1 MNEEL
6 NKNFDPI
13 ATNLEEHTKNSKENQ
28 SINIINTL
36 HDQQL
41 YNNNNTQDYNT
52 IETIL
57 EQNNCVQINNDTSN
71 IKVFNIVLEEEEDDD
86 DDNDGDD
93 DLEYDHKEKKSTEH
107 IYYLPLA
114 IGNSNTSNEIL
125 GKEFITT
132 LTDSNSNSISDK
144 ILYDLGKSL
153 MNNHD
158 DDVMNKEEYSKEQM
172 NESSKLILKS
182 FDENCS
188 NVETV
193 NTSVTMMTT
202 TTTTTTIVT
211 TSSVITNITTNT
223 TNMITTTSTPI
234 TNPKIDLITV
244 NLLSSNVIPESI
256 AQQFNQIAKLN
267 KSNLSSKR
275 TIRTTTAKLSPFTDS
290 KRQASFE
297 DAHLTEINSN
307 TDLNKNIQKNL
318 LKDTYHARFHS
329 DEIATLQDY
338 VLKPQTQTILDLEYT
353 NLENIDIDH
362 VNSSSNTGSN
372 KNRNSNVFRSKS
384 ALSTLP
390 QTKRGQRYGHGH
402 QSEPSSQG
410 TDSVYRQSPLLAH
423 ENISHSQGQSSGF
436 TASEEGMLLKIFK
449 LYTFEYQIWFD
460 VSNIS
465 KQ

>member
-13 ATNLEEHTKNSKENQ
+13 ATNLEEHTKSSKENQ

-52 IETIL
+52 IETIP
-57 EQNNCVQINNDTSN
+57 EQNNCVQINNELVFQQNDTSN
-71 IKVFNIVLEEEEDDD
+71 IKVFNIVLEEEEDHDD
-86 DDNDGDD
+86 DDD
-93 DLEYDHKEKKSTEH
+93 DLEYNHKEEKSTEH

-153 MNNHD
+153 MNSHDD
-158 DDVMNKEEYSKEQM
+158 DDVMNKEEYSKEEI
-172 NESSKLILKS
+172 NESSKLI
-182 FDENCS
+182 
-188 NVETV
+188 
-193 NTSVTMMTT
+193 MTT
-202 TTTTTTIVT
+202 
-211 TSSVITNITTNT
+211 
-223 TNMITTTSTPI
+223 
-234 TNPKIDLITV
+234 
-244 NLLSSNVIPESI
+244 
-256 AQQFNQIAKLN
+256 QQFNQIAKLN

-338 VLKPQTQTILDLEYT
+338 VLKPQTQIIHDLEYT
-353 NLENIDIDH
+353 NLENTDIDH
-362 VNSSSNTGSN
+362 VNSSSNTGCN

-410 TDSVYRQSPLLAH
+410 TDSVYRQSPLLVH
-423 ENISHSQGQSSGF
+423 ENISHSQGPSSGF

-449 LYTFEYQIWFD
+449 LYTFEHHIWFD
-460 VSNIS
+460 VSEIS